1 MKQRLAHASRARA
14 TALAAVLIGVAL
26 AGCGEVTNTIH
37 PSPATANHITVELSG
52 PPNGYDVGLYEAQA
66 LGYFTQTN
74 LNVNLQVPSTGQ
86 DPVGMV
92 HADQAL
98 VALSSEPTVLLHR
111 NENEPVVSVAA
122 VVHEPLSSIT
132 ITVPAAG
139 PSGGNAVGLT
149 GTTTT
154 TTAAATS
161 TGTTKK
167 PTKTKT
173 TKTASTTTSAPATT
187 TTTAPSTTTSSPPT
201 TTTITEQDSTIWPA
215 AMQQGL
221 SQPKAPTYDGLVL
234 VVRKG
239 SIVQDAGLLRRLVQ
253 AVARGYRAA
262 RANPV
267 AAVNNMITAVPS
279 LAPTATLQLATVK
292 AAIPY
297 FFPKG
302 LKVWGWQRQAQWN
315 LLGTWM
321 TAHGFLD
328 NPNAVT
334 DASTNELLQGQG
346 V

>member
-1 MKQRLAHASRARA
+1 MKPRLVHASRASA
-14 TALAAVLIGVAL
+14 VALAGALTGVAL

-37 PSPATANHITVELSG
+37 PNPATANHITVELSG
-52 PPNGYDVGLYEAQA
+52 QPNGFDVGLYEAQA

-74 LNVNLQVPSTGQ
+74 LGVNLRVPTAGQ
-86 DPVGMV
+86 NPVGMV
-92 HADQAL
+92 HAGQAL

-111 NENEPVVSVAA
+111 NEDEPVVSVAA
-122 VVHEPLSSIT
+122 VVHVPLISIV
-132 ITVPAAG
+132 ISVPAAG
-139 PSGGNAVGLT
+139 PSGGNAVGART

-154 TTAAATS
+154 TTT
-161 TGTTKK
+161 TGTSPKTRTTARKTK
-167 PTKTKT
+167 PTATRT
-173 TKTASTTTSAPATT
+173 GSTTTATPPPTT
-187 TTTAPSTTTSSPPT
+187 TTTSPPT
-201 TTTITEQDSTIWPA
+201 TTTITEQDATVWPA

-221 SQPKAPTYDGLVL
+221 SQPRAPTYDGLVL
-234 VVRKG
+234 VVRKD
-239 SIVQDAGLLRRLVQ
+239 SIVQDAGLLRRFVQ

-292 AAIPY
+292 AAIPH
-297 FFPKG
+297 FFPRG

-321 TAHGFLD
+321 TNHGFLD
-328 NPNAVT
+328 NPNAAT